1 MGRKKQRTA
10 RSHAHYTGRID
21 ATDLTGPMD
30 PMDPMDPADTTHFK
44 NRRDDR
50 KVTEAEVNRCLK
62 VGKRSMLQNYNLRYH
77 DATTGVVVITD
88 AHNRV
93 KLTAW
98 RCDVGDHDDD
108 YEFKHDFPSMP
119 SAAAKDP
126 SVQRHMHQWASS
138 LLRMKH
144 SFVSFWG

>member
-1 MGRKKQRTA
+1 MGAKKQRTA
-10 RSHAHYTGRID
+10 RCNAHDIG
-21 ATDLTGPMD
+21 AD
-30 PMDPMDPADTTHFK
+30 PTCTTHFVQ
-44 NRRDDR
+44 RRDGR
-50 KVTEAEVNRCLK
+50 KVTKAEVDRCLK

-98 RCDVGDHDDD
+98 RCDIGDHDDD
-108 YEFKHDFPSMP
+108 YEFKHDVPSMP

-138 LLRMKH
+138 LRRMKN
-144 SFVSFWG
+144 